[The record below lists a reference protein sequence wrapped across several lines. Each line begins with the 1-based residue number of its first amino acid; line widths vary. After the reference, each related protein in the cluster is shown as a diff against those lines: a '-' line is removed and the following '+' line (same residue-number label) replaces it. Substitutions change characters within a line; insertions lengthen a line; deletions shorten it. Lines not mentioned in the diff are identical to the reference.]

1 MGVTPYQRIFGSG
14 PVLLILT
21 LALMLG
27 TMQARR
33 GIGQAPCQSAS
44 TLRLALAGFVAVVGI
59 GIILWSFGTLSLRQR
74 GRQLVTTGPY
84 RYVRHPLYSVMM
96 WGPHLLVFLLT
107 GTWLALL
114 AIGLMFVAGHLL
126 VRHEE
131 RLMEQTFGAAWHEY
145 ARRTPRFLPR
155 LGRG

>member
-1 MGVTPYQRIFGSG
+1 
-14 PVLLILT
+14 
-21 LALMLG
+21 MLG
-27 TMQARR
+27 TIQARR
-33 GIGQAPCQSAS
+33 VIGQAHWQSAF
-44 TLRLALAGFVAVVGI
+44 TLRLVLAGFVAVI
-59 GIILWSFGTLSLRQR
+59 GISIIIWSFGTLSLRQR

-84 RYVRHPLYSVMM
+84 QYVRHPLYSVLL

-107 GTWLALL
+107 GAWLALL

-131 RLMEQTFGAAWHEY
+131 KLMEQVFGVTWREY

-155 LGRG
+155 LPRG